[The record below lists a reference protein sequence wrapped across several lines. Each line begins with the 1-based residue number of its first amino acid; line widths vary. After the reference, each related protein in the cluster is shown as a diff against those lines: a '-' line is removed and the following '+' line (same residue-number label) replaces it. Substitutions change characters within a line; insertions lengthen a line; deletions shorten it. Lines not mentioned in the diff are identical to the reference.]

1 LGISKLVIRT
11 PDLHLIYLFPNLPI
25 YEKPSVITGDHI
37 MKYITTIGERE
48 YSIEIINQQLIL
60 LDGIPYEVDFASVS
74 GQPVYSLLVDGK
86 SYEGYMYA
94 NDDDWEVLLQGNLYN
109 VQVEDERERRLRQAL
124 GEGPAQHGEFHL
136 KAPMPGLVISVPVED
151 GQEVAKGDVLLI
163 LESMKMQNEL
173 KSPRDGKVSR
183 IRVKVGDSVERK
195 QTLLSVV

>member
-1 LGISKLVIRT
+1 
-11 PDLHLIYLFPNLPI
+11 
-25 YEKPSVITGDHI
+25 

-48 YSIEIINQQLIL
+48 YNIEIVNRNLIL
-60 LDGIPYEVDFASVS
+60 VDGIPYEVDFASIS
-74 GQPVYSLLVDGK
+74 GQPVYSLLIDGR
-86 SYEGYMYA
+86 SYEGYMYSS
-94 NDDDWEVLLQGNLYN
+94 DDEWEVLLQGTLYN

-136 KAPMPGLVISVPVED
+136 KAPMPGLVVAVPVED
-151 GQEVAKGDVLLI
+151 GQEVAKGDVLVI

-173 KSPRDGKVSR
+173 KSPRDGRISR

>member
-1 LGISKLVIRT
+1 
-11 PDLHLIYLFPNLPI
+11 
-25 YEKPSVITGDHI
+25 
-37 MKYITTIGERE
+37 MKYITTVSERE
-48 YSIEIINQQLIL
+48 YTIEIVNRNLIIV
-60 LDGIPYEVDFASVS
+60 DGLPYEVDFASIS

-94 NDDDWEVLLQGNLYN
+94 DDDNWEVLLQGTLYN

-136 KAPMPGLVISVPVED
+136 KAPMPGLVVAMPVVD
-151 GQEVAKGDVLLI
+151 GQQIAKGEVLVI

-183 IRVKVGDSVERK
+183 VRVKVGDSVERK